1 MVIPNITRRA
11 FMKGIA
17 ALAGKS
23 AIPKTVS
30 KAMEAVTPS
39 SVNVD
44 SAPWIQNM
52 VGSLKNIV
60 DNRKLEALLPNGAE
74 VRYVK
79 APANEFDSHSLP
91 RPRPPM
97 SDVFITDR
105 LSSREKLMKTMTV
118 VCGG

>member
-1 MVIPNITRRA
+1 MVIPSITRRA

-17 ALAGKS
+17 ALAGK
-23 AIPKTVS
+23 AAMPKTVS

-52 VGSLKNIV
+52 VGSLKSIV
-60 DNRKLEALLPNGAE
+60 DNRKLESLLPNGAE

-79 APANEFDSHSLP
+79 APIVIVEK
-91 RPRPPM
+91 RPAKIDLNKC
-97 SDVFITDR
+97 SFFI
-105 LSSREKLMKTMTV
+105 L
-118 VCGG
+118 

>member
-1 MVIPNITRRA
+1 MVIPSITRRA

-44 SAPWIQNM
+44 SAPWI
-52 VGSLKNIV
+52 
-60 DNRKLEALLPNGAE
+60 
-74 VRYVK
+74 
-79 APANEFDSHSLP
+79 
-91 RPRPPM
+91 
-97 SDVFITDR
+97 
-105 LSSREKLMKTMTV
+105 
-118 VCGG
+118 